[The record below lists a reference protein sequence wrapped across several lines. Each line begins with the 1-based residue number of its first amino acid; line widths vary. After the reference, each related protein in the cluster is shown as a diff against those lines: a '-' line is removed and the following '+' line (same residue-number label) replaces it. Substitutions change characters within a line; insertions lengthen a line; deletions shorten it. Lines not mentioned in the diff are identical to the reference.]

1 MEVGDLERPKGILTE
16 DFELPDVREGETIL
30 TDLWFAMHERR
41 IADVENTVIDDALR
55 QRVRE
60 ECPPPA
66 SLDFRV
72 VPP

>member
-1 MEVGDLERPKGILTE
+1 M
-16 DFELPDVREGETIL
+16 L

-41 IADVENTVIDDALR
+41 IANAENTVSDNALH

-60 ECPPPA
+60 ECLPPA

-72 VPP
+72 VPS